1 MLPISAQAGAL
12 DCGYKA
18 ESMPEPH
25 IPISMAKVKQSERRA
40 MRIHA
45 VIATT
50 GRPDIVKRV
59 VTRIAEQSRPPD
71 GVLVVGASPDDIAGL
86 DGAFDKLETMISR
99 RGLCRQRNAALDH
112 LGDSTDVVA
121 FFDDDFVPADDFLAR
136 LEALLSEQPDVV
148 GATGVLVADGAQ
160 GHQIGFDDAVSRL
173 DHSSDRPAPSKSDCL
188 SLYGC
193 NMAIRL
199 SAAAGLRFDEKLPL
213 YGWQEDVD
221 FTHQLSWRGRLVKTS
236 ELTGIHMGARSGKT
250 SGKRLGYSQIAN
262 IVYLWRKGTM
272 CPWLGERLL
281 FQNIV
286 SNVVRSLWPEHDIDR
301 RGRLV
306 GNLLALRDLM
316 KGTIDPERI
325 EAL

>member
-1 MLPISAQAGAL
+1 
-12 DCGYKA
+12 
-18 ESMPEPH
+18 
-25 IPISMAKVKQSERRA
+25 

-50 GRPDIVKRV
+50 GRPEIVRRV
-59 VTRIAEQSRPPD
+59 ISRLGEQSRPPD
-71 GVLVVGASPDDIAGL
+71 GVLVVGASPDDIVDL
-86 DGAFDKLETMISR
+86 DGASANAEILVAR

-112 LGDSTDVVA
+112 LGDRTDVVV
-121 FFDDDFVPADDFLAR
+121 FFDDDFVPAHDFLAR
-136 LEALLSEQPDVV
+136 LETLLVEQPDVA

-160 GHQIGFDDAVSRL
+160 SQPIGFDEAVSRL
-173 DHSSDRPAPSKSDCL
+173 DGSGDRPTPGERDCP

-236 ELTGIHMGARSGKT
+236 ELTGIHLGARSGKT

-262 IVYLWRKGTM
+262 IIYLWRKGTM

-281 FQNIV
+281 FQNIT
-286 SNVVRSLWPEHDIDR
+286 SNVVRSLWPEQDIDR
-301 RGRLV
+301 RGRLM
-306 GNLLALRDLM
+306 GNLLALRDLVA
-316 KGTIDPERI
+316 GRIDPERI

>member
-1 MLPISAQAGAL
+1 
-12 DCGYKA
+12 
-18 ESMPEPH
+18 
-25 IPISMAKVKQSERRA
+25 

-59 VTRIAEQSRPPD
+59 VSRLRDQSRPPD

-86 DGAFDKLETMISR
+86 DGAFDNLEMRISR
-99 RGLCRQRNAALDH
+99 RGLCRQRNCALDH
-112 LGDSTDVVA
+112 LGARTDVVA
-121 FFDDDFVPADDFLAR
+121 FFDDDFVPAHDFLAR
-136 LEALLSEQPDVV
+136 LDALLSRQPEVV
-148 GATGVLVADGAQ
+148 GATGVLLADGAQ
-160 GHQIGFDDAVSRL
+160 SQPISFDEAVSRL
-173 DHSSDRPAPSKSDCL
+173 DLSGDRPPQSTSDCV

-221 FTHQLSWRGRLVKTS
+221 FTHQLSWRGRLVRTS
-236 ELTGIHMGARSGKT
+236 ELTGVHMGARSGKT

-262 IVYLWRKGTM
+262 VIYLRRKGTM

-281 FQNIV
+281 FQNIS
-286 SNVVRSLWPEHDIDR
+286 SNIVRSLWPEPDIDR
-301 RGRLV
+301 RGRLA

-325 EAL
+325 EALW

>member
-1 MLPISAQAGAL
+1 
-12 DCGYKA
+12 
-18 ESMPEPH
+18 
-25 IPISMAKVKQSERRA
+25 

-50 GRPDIVKRV
+50 GRKDIVKRV
-59 VTRIAEQSRPPD
+59 VSRLGEQSRPPD
-71 GVLVVGASPDDIAGL
+71 GVLVVGASPDDVAGL
-86 DGAFDKLETMISR
+86 EGSFEKLEVLTAR

-112 LGDSTDVVA
+112 LGNSTDVVA
-121 FFDDDFVPADDFLAR
+121 FFDDDFVPADDFLAN
-136 LEALLSEQPDVV
+136 LEALLSAQPDVV

-160 GHQIGFDDAVSRL
+160 TQPIGFDDAVRQL
-173 DHSSDRPAPSKSDCL
+173 DCSSDRLTPRESDCL

-199 SAAAGLRFDEKLPL
+199 SAATGLRFDEKLPL

-236 ELTGIHMGARSGKT
+236 KLTGVHMGARSGKT

-262 IVYLWRKGTM
+262 VVYLWRKGTM

-281 FQNIV
+281 FQNIA
-286 SNVVRSLWPEHDIDR
+286 SNAVRSLWPERDIDR
-301 RGRLV
+301 RGRLL
-306 GNLLALRDLM
+306 GNLIALRDLASG
-316 KGTIDPERI
+316 KIDPERI

>member
-1 MLPISAQAGAL
+1 LIYRNEACVAANLARQPAE
-12 DCGYKA
+12 KA
-18 ESMPEPH
+18 E
-25 IPISMAKVKQSERRA
+25 RGA

-50 GRPDIVKRV
+50 GRAEIVRRV
-59 VTRIAEQSRPPD
+59 VLRIGAQSRPAD
-71 GVLVVGASPDDIAGL
+71 GVLVVGASPNDIAGL
-86 DGAFDKLETMISR
+86 EGTLANLETLVSP

-112 LGDSTDVVA
+112 LDGQSDVVV
-121 FFDDDFVPADDFLAR
+121 FFDDDFVPAFDFLAR
-136 LEALLSEQPDVV
+136 LEGLLRAQPDVV

-160 GHQIGFDDAVSRL
+160 GRPIGFDEAVSRL
-173 DHSSDRPAPSKSDCL
+173 DGSGDRPPPDERDCL

-193 NMAIRL
+193 NMAIRM
-199 SAAAGLRFDEKLPL
+199 AAAQGLRFDEKLPL

-221 FTHQLSWRGRLVKTS
+221 FTHQLSWRGRLIRTS
-236 ELTGIHMGARSGKT
+236 QITGIHMGARSGKT

-262 IVYLWRKGTM
+262 VVYLWRKGTM
-272 CPWLGERLL
+272 RPWLGERLL

-286 SNVVRSLWPEHDIDR
+286 SNVVRSIWPEHDIDR

-306 GNLLALRDLM
+306 GNLLALRDLLT
-316 KGTIDPERI
+316 GTIDPQRI

>member
-1 MLPISAQAGAL
+1 
-12 DCGYKA
+12 
-18 ESMPEPH
+18 
-25 IPISMAKVKQSERRA
+25 

-50 GRPDIVKRV
+50 GRPEIVRRV
-59 VTRIAEQSRPPD
+59 VARLAEQTRPPD
-71 GVLVVGASPDDIAGL
+71 GVLVVGASPDDIVGL
-86 DGAFDKLETMISR
+86 DGASANLEILVAR

-112 LGDSTDVVA
+112 LGNRTDVVV
-121 FFDDDFVPADDFLAR
+121 FFDDDFIPAHDFIAR
-136 LEALLSEQPDVV
+136 LEALLVEQPDVV

-160 GHQIGFDDAVSRL
+160 SQPIGFDEAITRL
-173 DHSSDRPAPSKSDCL
+173 DGSGDRPALSKRDCP

-262 IVYLWRKGTM
+262 VIYLRRKGTM

-286 SNVVRSLWPEHDIDR
+286 SNVVRSLWPEPDIDR

-306 GNLLALRDLM
+306 GNLLALRDLVT
-316 KGTIDPERI
+316 GRIDPERI

>member
-1 MLPISAQAGAL
+1 
-12 DCGYKA
+12 
-18 ESMPEPH
+18 
-25 IPISMAKVKQSERRA
+25 

-50 GRPDIVKRV
+50 GRPDIAKRV
-59 VTRIAEQSRPPD
+59 VSRLCEQSRPPD
-71 GVLVVGASPDDIAGL
+71 GVLVVGASPDDIVGL
-86 DGAFDKLETMISR
+86 EGAFDNLQLLVAR

-112 LGDSTDVVA
+112 LEDRSDVVA
-121 FFDDDFVPADDFLAR
+121 FFDDDFVPAGDFLAR
-136 LEALLSEQPDVV
+136 LEALLLAQPDVV
-148 GATGVLVADGAQ
+148 GATGILVADGAQ
-160 GHQIGFDDAVSRL
+160 TRPIEYDDAVRRL
-173 DHSSDRPAPSKSDCL
+173 DCSGDRPMPGQSDCL

-286 SNVVRSLWPEHDIDR
+286 SNVLRSLWPERDIDR
-301 RGRLV
+301 RGRLL
-306 GNLLALRDLM
+306 GNLIALRDLISG
-316 KGTIDPERI
+316 KIDPERI

>member
-1 MLPISAQAGAL
+1 M
-12 DCGYKA
+12 
-18 ESMPEPH
+18 H
-25 IPISMAKVKQSERRA
+25 
-40 MRIHA
+40 IHA

-50 GRPDIVKRV
+50 GRAEIVKRV
-59 VTRIAEQSRPPD
+59 LVRLGKQSRPAD

-86 DGAFDKLETMISR
+86 AGTLANLESLITR
-99 RGLCRQRNAALDH
+99 KGLCRQRNAALDH
-112 LGDSTDVVA
+112 LGDRSDVVV
-121 FFDDDFVPADDFLAR
+121 FFDDDFVPADDFLAQLELLLRER
-136 LEALLSEQPDVV
+136 LDVV

-160 GHQIGFDDAVSRL
+160 TRPIGFDEAVSQL
-173 DHSSDRPAPSKSDCL
+173 DEGGDRPAPAEHDCH

-199 SAAAGLRFDEKLPL
+199 SAAKGLRFDEKLPL

-236 ELTGIHMGARSGKT
+236 ALTGIHMGARAGKS

-272 CPWLGERLL
+272 RPWLGERLL

-286 SNVVRSLWPEHDIDR
+286 SNVVLSIWPEHDIDR
-301 RGRLV
+301 RGRLA
-306 GNLLALRDLM
+306 GNLLALRDLLN
-316 KGTIDPERI
+316 GTIDPERI

>member
-1 MLPISAQAGAL
+1 
-12 DCGYKA
+12 
-18 ESMPEPH
+18 
-25 IPISMAKVKQSERRA
+25 

-59 VTRIAEQSRPPD
+59 VSRLGAQSRPPD
-71 GVLVVGASPDDIAGL
+71 GVVVVGASPDDIAGL
-86 DGAFDKLETMISR
+86 DGTLGNLEILVSR

-112 LGDSTDVVA
+112 LVDHTDVVA

-136 LEALLSEQPDVV
+136 LETLLSEQPDVV
-148 GATGVLVADGAQ
+148 GATGILVADGAQ
-160 GHQIGFDDAVSRL
+160 SHPIGFDEAVNKL
-173 DHSSDRPAPSKSDCL
+173 DNSGERPMPSKNDCL

-236 ELTGIHMGARSGKT
+236 ELTGVHMGARSGKT

-262 IVYLWRKGTM
+262 VIYLWRKGTM
-272 CPWLGERLL
+272 CPGLGERLL

-306 GNLLALRDLM
+306 GNLLALRDLI

>member
-1 MLPISAQAGAL
+1 
-12 DCGYKA
+12 
-18 ESMPEPH
+18 
-25 IPISMAKVKQSERRA
+25 

-50 GRPDIVKRV
+50 GRPETVRRV
-59 VTRIAEQSRPPD
+59 VSRIGEQSKPAD

-86 DGAFDKLETMISR
+86 EGMQANLETLVSR
-99 RGLCRQRNAALDH
+99 KGLCRQRNAALDH
-112 LGDSTDVVA
+112 LDGRSDVVV
-121 FFDDDFVPADDFLAR
+121 FFDDDFVPARDFLAR
-136 LEALLSEQPDVV
+136 LETLMSARPDVV

-160 GHQIGFDDAVSRL
+160 GQPIGFDEAVSRL
-173 DHSSDRPAPSKSDCL
+173 EESADRLAYDERDCL

-199 SAAAGLRFDEKLPL
+199 SAAKGLRFDEKLPL

-221 FTHQLSWRGRLVKTS
+221 FTHQLSWRGRLVRTS
-236 ELTGIHMGARSGKT
+236 QLTGIHMGARSGKT

-262 IVYLWRKGTM
+262 VIYLWRKGTM
-272 CPWLGERLL
+272 RPWLGERLL

-286 SNVVRSLWPEHDIDR
+286 SNVVRSIWPERDIDR
-301 RGRLV
+301 RGRLA
-306 GNLLALRDLM
+306 GNLLALRDLLN
-316 KGTIDPERI
+316 GTIDPERI

>member
-1 MLPISAQAGAL
+1 
-12 DCGYKA
+12 
-18 ESMPEPH
+18 
-25 IPISMAKVKQSERRA
+25 

-50 GRPDIVKRV
+50 GRPEIVKRV
-59 VTRIAEQSRPPD
+59 VTRLAAQTRAPD
-71 GVLVVGASPDDIAGL
+71 GVLVVGASPEDIAGL
-86 DGAFDKLETMISR
+86 EGTTDILETLVSR

-121 FFDDDFVPADDFLAR
+121 FFDDDFVPADDFLAQ
-136 LEALLSEQPDVV
+136 LEALLSAQPDVV
-148 GATGVLVADGAQ
+148 GATGILVADGAQ
-160 GHQIGFDDAVSRL
+160 GQPIGFDDAADRL
-173 DHSSDRPAPSKSDCL
+173 DRLGERPATNKSDCP

-193 NMAIRL
+193 NMAFRL

-221 FTHQLSWRGRLVKTS
+221 FTHQLSWRGRLVRTS
-236 ELTGIHMGARSGKT
+236 ELTGVHMGARSGKT

-272 CPWLGERLL
+272 VRWLGERLL

-301 RGRLV
+301 RGRLI
-306 GNLLALRDLM
+306 GNLLAIRDLLT
-316 KGTIDPERI
+316 GRIDPERI
-325 EAL
+325 EAM

>member
-1 MLPISAQAGAL
+1 MAQA
-12 DCGYKA
+12 
-18 ESMPEPH
+18 
-25 IPISMAKVKQSERRA
+25 KQSEGSA

-59 VTRIAEQSRPPD
+59 VSRLGAQCRPPD
-71 GVLVVGASPDDIAGL
+71 GVLVVGASPDDIAG
-86 DGAFDKLETMISR
+86 FDEEVDNLETLVSR

-121 FFDDDFVPADDFLAR
+121 FFDDDFVPATDFLAR

-160 GHQIGFDDAVSRL
+160 GQPIGFDDAVSRL
-173 DHSSDRPAPSKSDCL
+173 DHSGDRPMPSNSDCL

-199 SAAAGLRFDEKLPL
+199 SATAGLRFDEKLPL

-236 ELTGIHMGARSGKT
+236 ELTGVHMGARSGKT

-286 SNVVRSLWPEHDIDR
+286 SNVVRSLWPEQDIDR
-301 RGRLV
+301 RGRLF

>member
-1 MLPISAQAGAL
+1 
-12 DCGYKA
+12 
-18 ESMPEPH
+18 
-25 IPISMAKVKQSERRA
+25 

-50 GRPDIVKRV
+50 GRPEIVKRV
-59 VTRIAEQSRPPD
+59 VTRLAAQTRAPD
-71 GVLVVGASPDDIAGL
+71 GVLVVGASPEDIAGL
-86 DGAFDKLETMISR
+86 EGTTDILETLISR

-112 LGDSTDVVA
+112 LGDSTDVIA
-121 FFDDDFVPADDFLAR
+121 FFDDDFVPADDFLAQ
-136 LEALLSEQPDVV
+136 LEALLSAQPDVV
-148 GATGVLVADGAQ
+148 GATGILVADGAQ
-160 GHQIGFDDAVSRL
+160 GQPIGFDDAADRL
-173 DHSSDRPAPSKSDCL
+173 DRLGERPATNKSDCP

-193 NMAIRL
+193 NMAFRL

-221 FTHQLSWRGRLVKTS
+221 FTHQLSWRGRLVRTS
-236 ELTGIHMGARSGKT
+236 ELTGVHMGARSGKT

-272 CPWLGERLL
+272 VRWLGERLL

-301 RGRLV
+301 RGRLI
-306 GNLLALRDLM
+306 GNLLAIRDLLT
-316 KGTIDPERI
+316 GRIDPERI
-325 EAL
+325 EAM

>member
-1 MLPISAQAGAL
+1 
-12 DCGYKA
+12 
-18 ESMPEPH
+18 
-25 IPISMAKVKQSERRA
+25 

-59 VTRIAEQSRPPD
+59 VLRLGKQSRPPD

-86 DGAFDKLETMISR
+86 DGVLDNLEILVSR
-99 RGLCRQRNAALDH
+99 RGLCRQRNTALDY
-112 LGDSTDVVA
+112 LSTRTDVVT
-121 FFDDDFVPADDFLAR
+121 FFDDDFVPAHDFVAR
-136 LEALLSEQPDVV
+136 LEALLLSQPDVV

-160 GHQIGFDDAVSRL
+160 SHPISFEDAVSKL
-173 DHSSDRPAPSKSDCL
+173 DRFGDRTLQRTSDCL

-199 SAAAGLRFDEKLPL
+199 SAAVGLRFDEKLPL

-221 FTHQLSWRGRLVKTS
+221 FTHQLSWRGRLVRTS
-236 ELTGIHMGARSGKT
+236 DLTGVHMGARNGKT
-250 SGKRLGYSQIAN
+250 SGRRLGYSQIAN
-262 IVYLWRKGTM
+262 VVYLWRKGTM

-286 SNVVRSLWPEHDIDR
+286 SNVARSLWPEHDIDR

-316 KGTIDPERI
+316 RGTIDPRRI
-325 EAL
+325 ELL

>member
-1 MLPISAQAGAL
+1 
-12 DCGYKA
+12 
-18 ESMPEPH
+18 
-25 IPISMAKVKQSERRA
+25 

-50 GRPDIVKRV
+50 GRPEIVKRV
-59 VTRIAEQSRPPD
+59 VTRLTAQTRAPD
-71 GVLVVGASPDDIAGL
+71 GVLVVGASPEDIAGL
-86 DGAFDKLETMISR
+86 EGTTDILETLVSR

-136 LEALLSEQPDVV
+136 LEALLSAQPDVV
-148 GATGVLVADGAQ
+148 GATGILVADGAQ
-160 GHQIGFDDAVSRL
+160 GQPISFDDAADRL
-173 DHSSDRPAPSKSDCL
+173 DQLGERPATSSSDCP

-193 NMAIRL
+193 NMAFRL

-221 FTHQLSWRGRLVKTS
+221 FTHQLSWRGRLVRTS
-236 ELTGIHMGARSGKT
+236 ELTGVHMGARSGKT

-272 CPWLGERLL
+272 VRWLGERLL

-301 RGRLV
+301 RGRLI
-306 GNLLALRDLM
+306 GNLLAIRDLLT
-316 KGTIDPERI
+316 GRIDPERI
-325 EAL
+325 EAM

>member
-1 MLPISAQAGAL
+1 
-12 DCGYKA
+12 
-18 ESMPEPH
+18 
-25 IPISMAKVKQSERRA
+25 

-50 GRPDIVKRV
+50 GRPEIVKRV
-59 VTRIAEQSRPPD
+59 VSRLAEQSRAPD
-71 GVLVVGASPDDIAGL
+71 GVLVVGASAEDIAGL
-86 DGAFDKLETMISR
+86 EGTTDRLETLVSR

-121 FFDDDFVPADDFLAR
+121 FFDDDFVPADDFLSQ
-136 LEALLSEQPDVV
+136 LEALLAAQPDVV
-148 GATGVLVADGAQ
+148 GATGILVADGAQ
-160 GHQIGFDDAVSRL
+160 GQPIGFDDAVDRL
-173 DHSSDRPAPSKSDCL
+173 DRLGERPAANKSDCP

-221 FTHQLSWRGRLVKTS
+221 FTHQLSWRGRLVRTS
-236 ELTGIHMGARSGKT
+236 ELTGVHMGARSGKT

-272 CPWLGERLL
+272 VRWLGERLL

-306 GNLLALRDLM
+306 GNLLAIRDLLT
-316 KGTIDPERI
+316 GRIDPERI
-325 EAL
+325 EAM

>member
-1 MLPISAQAGAL
+1 
-12 DCGYKA
+12 
-18 ESMPEPH
+18 
-25 IPISMAKVKQSERRA
+25 

-50 GRPDIVKRV
+50 GRPEIVKHV
-59 VTRIAEQSRPPD
+59 VSRLAEQSRPPD
-71 GVLVVGASPDDIAGL
+71 GVLVVGASPEDIAGL
-86 DGAFDKLETMISR
+86 GGTTSTLETLVSR

-121 FFDDDFVPADDFLAR
+121 FFDDDFVPAEDFLAR
-136 LEALLSEQPDVV
+136 LEALLAAQPDVV
-148 GATGVLVADGAQ
+148 GATGILVADGAQ
-160 GHQIGFDDAVSRL
+160 GQPIGFDDAVDRL
-173 DHSSDRPAPSKSDCL
+173 DRLGERPATSQNDCP

-193 NMAIRL
+193 NMAFRL
-199 SAAAGLRFDEKLPL
+199 SAAKGLRFDEKLPL

-236 ELTGIHMGARSGKT
+236 ALTGVHMGARSGKT

-272 CPWLGERLL
+272 VRWLGERLL

-286 SNVVRSLWPEHDIDR
+286 SNVVRSLWSEHDIDR

-306 GNLLALRDLM
+306 GNLLAIRDLM
-316 KGTIDPERI
+316 TGRIDPERI
-325 EAL
+325 EAM

>member
-1 MLPISAQAGAL
+1 
-12 DCGYKA
+12 
-18 ESMPEPH
+18 
-25 IPISMAKVKQSERRA
+25 

-50 GRPDIVKRV
+50 GRPEIVRRV
-59 VTRIAEQSRPPD
+59 VARLAEQTRPPD
-71 GVLVVGASPDDIAGL
+71 GVLVVGASPDDIVGL
-86 DGAFDKLETMISR
+86 DGASANLEILVAR
-99 RGLCRQRNAALDH
+99 RGLCRQRNTALDH
-112 LGDSTDVVA
+112 LGNRTDVVV
-121 FFDDDFVPADDFLAR
+121 FFDDDFIPAHDFIAR
-136 LEALLSEQPDVV
+136 LEALLVEQPDVV

-160 GHQIGFDDAVSRL
+160 SQPIGFDEAITRL
-173 DHSSDRPAPSKSDCL
+173 DGSGDRPPPSKRDCA

-262 IVYLWRKGTM
+262 VIYLRRKGTM

-306 GNLLALRDLM
+306 GNLLALRDLVT
-316 KGTIDPERI
+316 GRIDPERI

>member
-1 MLPISAQAGAL
+1 
-12 DCGYKA
+12 
-18 ESMPEPH
+18 
-25 IPISMAKVKQSERRA
+25 

-50 GRPDIVKRV
+50 GRPDIVKQV
-59 VTRIAEQSRPPD
+59 VTRIGQQTRPPD
-71 GVLVVGASPDDIAGL
+71 GVLVVGASPEDIAGL
-86 DGAFDKLETMISR
+86 DGVADTLETLISR
-99 RGLCRQRNAALDH
+99 RGLCRQRNTALDY
-112 LGDSTDVVA
+112 LRDRTDVIA
-121 FFDDDFVPADDFLAR
+121 FFDDDFVPEDDYLAR
-136 LEALLSEQPDVV
+136 LEALLSGQPEIV
-148 GATGVLVADGAQ
+148 GATGILVADGAQ
-160 GHQIGFDDAVSRL
+160 GQPISFDDAVGML
-173 DHSSDRPAPSKSDCL
+173 DVSGYRPTPGQSDCR

-199 SAAAGLRFDEKLPL
+199 SAAEGLRFDEKLPL

-221 FTHQLSWRGRLVKTS
+221 FTHQLSWRGRLIKTS
-236 ELTGIHMGARSGKT
+236 ELTGVHMGARSGKT

-262 IVYLWRKGTM
+262 IIYLWRKGSM

-286 SNVVRSLWPEHDIDR
+286 SNVLRSLWPEPDIDR
-301 RGRLV
+301 RGRLI
-306 GNLLALRDLM
+306 GNLLAIRDLM

>member
-1 MLPISAQAGAL
+1 
-12 DCGYKA
+12 
-18 ESMPEPH
+18 
-25 IPISMAKVKQSERRA
+25 

-50 GRPDIVKRV
+50 GRPAIVKQV
-59 VTRIAEQSRPPD
+59 VSRICEQSRPPD
-71 GVLVVGASPDDIAGL
+71 GVLVVGASPEDIAGL
-86 DGAFDKLETMISR
+86 EGGCDNLETLVSR

-112 LGDSTDVVA
+112 LRERTDVVA
-121 FFDDDFVPADDFLAR
+121 FFDDDFVPADDFLAQ
-136 LEALLSEQPDVV
+136 LEALLSEQPEVV

-160 GHQIGFDDAVSRL
+160 GHPISFDDAVNRL
-173 DHSSDRPAPSKSDCL
+173 DRSGIRPMPSKSDCL

-236 ELTGIHMGARSGKT
+236 ELTGVHMGARNGKT

-262 IVYLWRKGTM
+262 VVYLWRKGTM

-286 SNVVRSLWPEHDIDR
+286 SNVVRSVWPEHDIDR

-306 GNLLALRDLM
+306 GNLLALRDLIA
-316 KGTIDPERI
+316 GTIDPERI

>member
-1 MLPISAQAGAL
+1 
-12 DCGYKA
+12 
-18 ESMPEPH
+18 
-25 IPISMAKVKQSERRA
+25 

-50 GRPDIVKRV
+50 GRPDIVRRV
-59 VTRIAEQSRPPD
+59 VLRLGEQSRPPD

-86 DGAFDKLETMISR
+86 GGAFHNLETLVSR
-99 RGLCRQRNAALDH
+99 RGLCRQRNTALDH
-112 LGDSTDVVA
+112 LGDCTDVVA
-121 FFDDDFVPADDFLAR
+121 FFDDDFVPAHDFLAR
-136 LEALLSEQPDVV
+136 LEALLSGQPDLV

-160 GHQIGFDDAVSRL
+160 SQPISFDGAVSKL
-173 DHSSDRPAPSKSDCL
+173 DDLGDRPTQSTSDCV

-236 ELTGIHMGARSGKT
+236 ELTGVHMGARSGKT

-262 IVYLWRKGTM
+262 VVYLWRKGTM

-301 RGRLV
+301 RGRLA
-306 GNLLALRDLM
+306 GNLLALCDLI

>member
-1 MLPISAQAGAL
+1 
-12 DCGYKA
+12 
-18 ESMPEPH
+18 
-25 IPISMAKVKQSERRA
+25 

-50 GRPDIVKRV
+50 GRPDIVRRV
-59 VTRIAEQSRPPD
+59 VSRIGEQSRPPD
-71 GVLVVGASPDDIAGL
+71 GVIVVGASADDVAGL
-86 DGAFDKLETMISR
+86 DGPTGALQTLVSR
-99 RGLCRQRNAALDH
+99 RGLCRQRNAALDY
-112 LGDSTDVVA
+112 LGDSTDVIV
-121 FFDDDFVPADDFLAR
+121 FFDDDFIPADDFLAR
-136 LEALLSEQPDVV
+136 LEALLFEQPDVV

-160 GHQIGFDDAVSRL
+160 SQPIGFDDAVGLL
-173 DHSSDRPAPSKSDCL
+173 DRSGTRPVTETRDCA

-199 SAAAGLRFDEKLPL
+199 SAAVGLRFDEKLPL

-236 ELTGIHMGARSGKT
+236 DLTGVHMGARSGKT

-262 IVYLWRKGTM
+262 IIYLWRKGTM
-272 CPWLGERLL
+272 VRWLGERLL

-286 SNVVRSLWPEHDIDR
+286 SNVIRSLWPEPDIDR
-301 RGRLV
+301 RGRLA

-316 KGTIDPERI
+316 TGRIDPERI

>member
-1 MLPISAQAGAL
+1 
-12 DCGYKA
+12 
-18 ESMPEPH
+18 
-25 IPISMAKVKQSERRA
+25 

-50 GRPDIVKRV
+50 GRPEIVRRV
-59 VTRIAEQSRPPD
+59 VARLAEQTRPPD
-71 GVLVVGASPDDIAGL
+71 GVLVVGASPDDIVGL
-86 DGAFDKLETMISR
+86 DGASANLEILVAR
-99 RGLCRQRNAALDH
+99 RGLCRQRNTALDH
-112 LGDSTDVVA
+112 LGNRTDVVV
-121 FFDDDFVPADDFLAR
+121 FFDDDFIPAHDFIAR
-136 LEALLSEQPDVV
+136 LEALLVEQPDVV

-160 GHQIGFDDAVSRL
+160 SQPIGFDEAITRL
-173 DHSSDRPAPSKSDCL
+173 DGSGDRPTPSKRDCA

-262 IVYLWRKGTM
+262 VIYLRRKGTM

-306 GNLLALRDLM
+306 GNLLALRDLVT
-316 KGTIDPERI
+316 GRIDPERI

>member
-1 MLPISAQAGAL
+1 
-12 DCGYKA
+12 
-18 ESMPEPH
+18 
-25 IPISMAKVKQSERRA
+25 

-45 VIATT
+45 IIATT
-50 GRPDIVKRV
+50 GRPEIVKRV
-59 VTRIAEQSRPPD
+59 VARLSKQSRPPD
-71 GVLVVGASPDDIAGL
+71 GMLVVGASPDDIAGL
-86 DGAFDKLETMISR
+86 DGAFDNLETLVSR

-112 LGDSTDVVA
+112 LGDSTDIAA

-136 LEALLSEQPDVV
+136 LEALLTEQPDVV

-160 GHQIGFDDAVSRL
+160 GQPIGFDDAVNWL
-173 DHSSDRPAPSKSDCL
+173 DCSGDRPLPSNGDCL

-199 SAAAGLRFDEKLPL
+199 SAAAGLRFDERLPL

-262 IVYLWRKGTM
+262 IVYLKRKGTM
-272 CPWLGERLL
+272 CPGLGERLL

-286 SNVVRSLWPEHDIDR
+286 SNVVRSVWPEQDIDR
-301 RGRLV
+301 RGRLA
-306 GNLLALRDLM
+306 GNLLAVRDLL

>member
-1 MLPISAQAGAL
+1 
-12 DCGYKA
+12 
-18 ESMPEPH
+18 
-25 IPISMAKVKQSERRA
+25 

-50 GRPDIVKRV
+50 GRPEIVRRV
-59 VTRIAEQSRPPD
+59 VARLAEQTRPPD
-71 GVLVVGASPDDIAGL
+71 GVLVVGASLDDIVGL
-86 DGAFDKLETMISR
+86 DGASANLEILVAR
-99 RGLCRQRNAALDH
+99 RGLCRQRNTALDH
-112 LGDSTDVVA
+112 LGNRTDVVV
-121 FFDDDFVPADDFLAR
+121 FFDDDFIPAHDFIAR
-136 LEALLSEQPDVV
+136 LEALLVEQPDVV

-160 GHQIGFDDAVSRL
+160 SQPIGFDEAITRL
-173 DHSSDRPAPSKSDCL
+173 DGSGDRPTPSKRDCA

-262 IVYLWRKGTM
+262 VIYLRRKGTM

-306 GNLLALRDLM
+306 GNLLALRDLVT
-316 KGTIDPERI
+316 GRIDPERI

>member
-1 MLPISAQAGAL
+1 
-12 DCGYKA
+12 
-18 ESMPEPH
+18 
-25 IPISMAKVKQSERRA
+25 

-50 GRPDIVKRV
+50 GRPDIVKQV
-59 VTRIAEQSRPPD
+59 VLRLGEQSRPPD
-71 GVLVVGASPDDIAGL
+71 GVLVVGASPDDIVGL
-86 DGAFDKLETMISR
+86 EGSFENLETLVAR

-112 LGDSTDVVA
+112 LGDRTEVAA
-121 FFDDDFVPADDFLAR
+121 FFDDDFVPANDYLAR
-136 LEALLSEQPDVV
+136 LERLLSAQPDVV
-148 GATGVLVADGAQ
+148 GATGILIADGAQ
-160 GHQIGFDDAVSRL
+160 THPVGFDDAVRRI
-173 DHSSDRPAPSKSDCL
+173 DSSGNRPMPSESDCL

-236 ELTGIHMGARSGKT
+236 ELTGIHMGARIGKT

-281 FQNIV
+281 FQNIA

-301 RGRLV
+301 RGRLL
-306 GNLLALRDLM
+306 GNLIALRELASG
-316 KGTIDPERI
+316 KIDPERI
-325 EAL
+325 ETL

>member
-1 MLPISAQAGAL
+1 
-12 DCGYKA
+12 
-18 ESMPEPH
+18 
-25 IPISMAKVKQSERRA
+25 

-50 GRPDIVKRV
+50 GRPDIVRRV
-59 VTRIAEQSRPPD
+59 VSRLGEQSRPPD
-71 GVLVVGASPDDIAGL
+71 GVLVVGASPDDIVGL
-86 DGAFDKLETMISR
+86 DGACANLEALVAR

-121 FFDDDFVPADDFLAR
+121 FFDDDFVPAHDFLAR
-136 LEALLSEQPDVV
+136 LETLLTEQPKVV

-160 GHQIGFDDAVSRL
+160 SQPIGFDDAVSRL
-173 DHSSDRPAPSKSDCL
+173 DGLGDRPTPSKSDCL

-199 SAAAGLRFDEKLPL
+199 SAAEGLRFDEKLPL

-262 IVYLWRKGTM
+262 IIYLWRKGTM
-272 CPWLGERLL
+272 YPWLGERLL
-281 FQNIV
+281 FQNIA
-286 SNVVRSLWPEHDIDR
+286 SNVVRSIWPEPDIDR

-306 GNLLALRDLM
+306 GNLLALRDLVT
-316 KGTIDPERI
+316 GRIDPERI

>member
-1 MLPISAQAGAL
+1 
-12 DCGYKA
+12 
-18 ESMPEPH
+18 
-25 IPISMAKVKQSERRA
+25 

-50 GRPDIVKRV
+50 GRPLIVRQV
-59 VTRIAEQSRPPD
+59 VSRLSKQSRPPD

-86 DGAFDKLETMISR
+86 DGAFDILETMVAR

-112 LGDSTDVVA
+112 LGDRTDVVA
-121 FFDDDFVPADDFLAR
+121 FFDDDFVPAHDFLAR
-136 LEALLSEQPDVV
+136 LEALLKDQPDVV
-148 GATGVLVADGAQ
+148 GATGILVADGAQ
-160 GHQIGFDDAVSRL
+160 TQPIGFDDAVDRL
-173 DHSSDRPAPSKSDCL
+173 DRSGDRPTPNKSDCL

-221 FTHQLSWRGRLVKTS
+221 FTHQLSWRGRLVRTS
-236 ELTGIHMGARSGKT
+236 ELTGVHMGARSGKT

-262 IVYLWRKGTM
+262 VVYLWRKGTM

-286 SNVVRSLWPEHDIDR
+286 SNVVRSIWPEHDIDR
-301 RGRLV
+301 RGRLA